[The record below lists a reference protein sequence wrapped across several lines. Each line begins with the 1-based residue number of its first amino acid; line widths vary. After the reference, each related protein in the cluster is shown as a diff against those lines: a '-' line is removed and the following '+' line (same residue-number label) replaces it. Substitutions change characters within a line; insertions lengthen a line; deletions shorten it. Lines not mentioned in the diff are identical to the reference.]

1 MNQSQARGAEPEG
14 GGDEKV
20 VGSNPGEGSRE
31 CARTLLSKV
40 PICLPVI
47 GSSTLPMTAKGLKD

>member
-14 GGDEKV
+14 GGAKKV
-20 VGSNPGEGSRE
+20 LGSGGRLIVEGSRE

-40 PICLPVI
+40 PICL
-47 GSSTLPMTAKGLKD
+47 G